1 MSDNVFQL
9 NGEELMLV
17 DTACD
22 AVTKL
27 AQLIDDLSDRSLE
40 SYRPYTDYFDG
51 IKHQCK
57 KIIAGLDKLEDRLA
71 RTDREEILTV
81 LRG

>member
-1 MSDNVFQL
+1 MDNVL
-9 NGEELMLV
+9 KLTESELIIV

-22 AVTKL
+22 AVTELAKL
-27 AQLIDDLSDRSLE
+27 VDDLADRSLE

-57 KIIAGLDKLEDRLA
+57 KVIAGLDKLEDRLA

>member
-1 MSDNVFQL
+1 MDNAL
-9 NGEELMLV
+9 KLTESELTIV

-22 AVTKL
+22 AVTELAKL
-27 AQLIDDLSDRSLE
+27 VDDLADRSLE

-57 KIIAGLDKLEDRLA
+57 KVVAGLDKLEDRLA